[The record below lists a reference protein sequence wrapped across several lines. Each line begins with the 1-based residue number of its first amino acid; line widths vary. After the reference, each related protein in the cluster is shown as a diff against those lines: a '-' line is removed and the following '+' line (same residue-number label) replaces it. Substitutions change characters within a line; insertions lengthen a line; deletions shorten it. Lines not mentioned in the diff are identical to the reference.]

1 MSEYLFGL
9 HSGHLT
15 DGADQIAGRHGACPD
30 HYGPAPDIASRVV
43 IGTAVVMR
51 ESHPAF
57 SVHEFVPEDSDPVP
71 ADPALVAKLQQAA
84 MLANEN
90 CDRAMALAHKLSTQ
104 LREAQSRINQLELEV
119 DGLVHRLRK
128 ESETA
133 VIKLQSDADARVDRT
148 KREAD
153 ERMARVIAD
162 AENRVRRL
170 QGELVQARDRVKV
183 EADAHIER
191 IKIEADDSIARAEIE
206 ADARIERMK
215 IEADDR
221 VARAED
227 EAKKHLDRGRVE
239 MEGHFSRLKADL
251 AQAEL
256 RADRAE
262 KWLGLIRQE
271 IEERLMPS
279 FVAMHDRSTPPERI
293 SLDGRP
299 RG

>member
-1 MSEYLFGL
+1 
-9 HSGHLT
+9 
-15 DGADQIAGRHGACPD
+15 
-30 HYGPAPDIASRVV
+30 
-43 IGTAVVMR
+43 MR
-51 ESHPAF
+51 ESHHAL
-57 SVHEFVPEDSDPVP
+57 SVHEFAPEDSDPVP

-84 MLANEN
+84 KLANEN

-133 VIKLQSDADARVDRT
+133 VVKLQSDADARVDRT

-153 ERMARVIAD
+153 ERIAHVVAE

-170 QGELVQARDRVKV
+170 QKELVQARDRVKV

-221 VARAED
+221 VARAEA
-227 EAKKHLDRGRVE
+227 EAKKLDRGQVE

-262 KWLGLIRQE
+262 QWLALIRRE
-271 IEERLMPS
+271 IEDNLMPS
-279 FVAMHDRSTPPERI
+279 FPAKQKDQRRNV
-293 SLDGRP
+293 
-299 RG
+299 

>member
-1 MSEYLFGL
+1 
-9 HSGHLT
+9 
-15 DGADQIAGRHGACPD
+15 
-30 HYGPAPDIASRVV
+30 
-43 IGTAVVMR
+43 MR
-51 ESHPAF
+51 ESHHVL
-57 SVHEFVPEDSDPVP
+57 SVHEFAPEDPDPVP
-71 ADPALVAKLQQAA
+71 ADPALVAKLRQAA
-84 MLANEN
+84 KLANEN

-104 LREAQSRINQLELEV
+104 LREAQSRINQH
-119 DGLVHRLRK
+119 DGLFHRLRT

-133 VIKLQSDADARVDRT
+133 VVKLQSDADARVDRA

-153 ERMARVIAD
+153 ERIARVVAD

-170 QGELVQARDRVKV
+170 QEELVQARDRVKV

-239 MEGHFSRLKADL
+239 MEGHFSRLKTDL

-262 KWLGLIRQE
+262 RWLVLIRQE

-293 SLDGRP
+293 ERLDCRP